1 MRNTITSKHSSLLCI
16 IVVCM
21 LLTSCYGPRVNN
33 QVIWSAKADTSVVL
47 SQVNDNFMN
56 ISLNKLLIRNSAESW
71 AKDASWDEYIFSVE
85 NINNKP
91 FFIHSINII
100 GALNEK
106 HEPQYSRRSLNRA
119 TRLTIAQYRRA
130 GIKIKLG
137 EGSTGALEGVVAGGV
152 VLTGTGAY
160 IASTGAVTSTAGT
173 LTTAGGA
180 VVVAVPVVTI
190 AAIVKVVNNSKINN
204 RIIQRQSQLPLSLAA
219 DQKQS
224 IDLFYSA
231 VPGAKQVEFIYTLD
245 GEEGQHTLIMFLGE
259 EFSRLHYQNPTPRTR
274 RKL

>member
-21 LLTSCYGPRVNN
+21 LLTSCFGPRLNKKN
-33 QVIWSAKADTSVVL
+33 LWTDKSDTNVVL
-47 SQVNDNFMN
+47 SQVNNNFIN
-56 ISLNKLLIRNSAESW
+56 ISLNKLLIRNSAGSW
-71 AKDASWDEYIFSVE
+71 AKDAKWDEYIFSVE

-91 FFIHSINII
+91 IFIHSINII

-106 HEPQYSRRSLNRA
+106 HEPKYTRKTLNRA
-119 TRLTIAQYRRA
+119 TQLTKNQYRRA

-137 EGSTGALEGVVAGGV
+137 EGSTGALAGSLTVAA
-152 VLTGTGAY
+152 LGTGIGA
-160 IASTGAVTSTAGT
+160 ASASSVATTAGT

-180 VVVAVPVVTI
+180 VIVAVPLVTI
-190 AAIVKVVNNSKINN
+190 GGIVKIVNNTKINN
-204 RIIQRQSQLPLSLAA
+204 RIIKRQSQLPLSLAA

-245 GEEGQHTLIMFLGE
+245 DEVGQHTLIMFLGE
-259 EFSRLHYQNPTPRTR
+259 EFSRLHYKNQT
-274 RKL
+274 